1 MPGSNFKIPDF
12 SQSEAPMSHH
22 QNSNFQYQTTLN
34 RSVLKR
40 CKGFFDLPPDGQVM
54 GGACSSLACISAKKI
69 FLFKI
74 VLHNVS

>member
-1 MPGSNFKIPDF
+1 
-12 SQSEAPMSHH
+12 MSRH
-22 QNSNFQYQTTLN
+22 QNLNFQYQTTLN

-40 CKGFFDLPPDGQVM
+40 CEGFFDPPPDGRVM
-54 GGACSSLACISAKKI
+54 GGASSSLACISAKKI